1 MSSRKSTGLT
11 TLLFDL
17 SCASAA
23 VVAGGHLAA
32 DGVTATARFAVY
44 LLTWVIMA
52 ERLGAY
58 LVPFHRSPVAVVR
71 AALETWGITV
81 GIAGLIDV
89 SAFDTPSSV
98 VWQVLLTGS
107 LLFVIQRLLLVRTPL
122 GFASHVRPRV
132 LLVGACDNAAGLT
145 GDRHARR
152 SLDLRGFV
160 PFPGEQTSAIS
171 ELPHLGE
178 LAQVEKVMAE
188 HRIDLAL
195 VCPSDQAVM
204 GDVHKVF
211 QICDRGGL
219 SAQFFPPFLDL
230 DNLHASLTWI
240 DGRLGLSLQSLP
252 NRSLA
257 LFTKRLIDIV
267 GATIG
272 LMLLLPAFLA
282 CAAAVA
288 FTSRGP
294 IFFAQQ
300 RVGKN
305 GQIFR
310 CLKFRTMK
318 VGAQLQQEHLRQNS
332 IQDGPAFKIPNDPRL
347 TRVGS
352 FLRRYSLDELPQLLN
367 VLLGDMSLVGPR
379 PPIPSEVE
387 RYTWWQRRRISVKP
401 GLTCVW
407 QVWGRN
413 RVSFKRWVEMDLYYI
428 DNWTLWLDLKLIAH
442 TVRAVIRGT
451 GM

>member
-1 MSSRKSTGLT
+1 MSPRKSTGFI

-17 SCASAA
+17 GCVAA
-23 VVAGGHLAA
+23 AGVAARPGGG
-32 DGVTATARFAVY
+32 DSSTVTARFAVY

-58 LVPFHRSPVAVVR
+58 LVPFHRSPMAVVR
-71 AALETWGITV
+71 AALETWGTTAA
-81 GIAGLIDV
+81 IAGLIDV
-89 SAFDTPSSV
+89 SVFAMPSPV
-98 VWQVLLTGS
+98 VWQIVLTGA

-132 LLVGACDNAAGLT
+132 LLVGACDSAVGLST
-145 GDRHARR
+145 DRHARR
-152 SLDLRGFV
+152 SFDLRGFV
-160 PFPGEQTSAIS
+160 PFPGELAS
-171 ELPHLGE
+171 EVPQLQSLGE
-178 LAQVEKVMAE
+178 LHQIEKTMIE

-195 VCPSDQAVM
+195 VCPSDRAVL

-211 QICDRGGL
+211 QACDRSGL

-230 DNLHASLTWI
+230 ENLHASLTWI

-252 NRSLA
+252 HRSLA
-257 LFTKRLIDIV
+257 VLAKRAIDLV
-267 GATIG
+267 GASIG
-272 LMLLLPAFLA
+272 LLVLLPTFVA
-282 CAAAVA
+282 CAMAVRL
-288 FTSRGP
+288 TSRGP
-294 IFFAQQ
+294 VFFPQI

-305 GQIFR
+305 GETFS

-347 TRVGS
+347 TRVGG

-428 DNWTLWLDLKLIAH
+428 DNWSLWLDLKLIVH
-442 TVRAVIRGT
+442 TVRAVVRGT